1 MLRLSWTAPTTNED
15 GSPLTDLGSYA
26 VYIVETSGGSGTS
39 LGSTTETFMDVD
51 TSAYEG
57 DTVEFYATALDVL
70 GNESI
75 PSNIVTYTVPFVAPA
90 PPENLVII

>member
-15 GSPLTDLGSYA
+15 GTPLTDLGSYA
-26 VYIVETSGGSGTS
+26 LYIVADGSGTS

-57 DTVEFYATALDVL
+57 ETVEFYATALDIM

-75 PSNIVTYTVPFVAPA
+75 PSNIVTHIVPFVAPA
-90 PPENLVII
+90 PPENLNII